1 MPMHIPRPAATTGHH
16 IRPSATTLSVLGA
29 CLTLAACGSSA
40 SSSHTSS
47 SSAVAKSPATSP
59 NSAQGPGSSQFAA
72 LQSCLRK
79 QGITL
84 PSVPTGANRPSG
96 SAGPGAP
103 GAGAGGFQL
112 PKGISRSQYQAA
124 LKKCGGASFTPG
136 SAGAFNSATAR
147 AALAKYASCL
157 RQNGVNVPA
166 PNTSGKGPVF
176 DTKGIDTSS
185 AAFKSAQSKCQS
197 DIKGVI
203 AGGTGGGTPPAGAGT
218 GGPPNGA
225 GAPTGE
231 GKAAS
236 APPAFKVSGG

>member
-1 MPMHIPRPAATTGHH
+1 
-16 IRPSATTLSVLGA
+16 
-29 CLTLAACGSSA
+29 LTLAACGSSA

-47 SSAVAKSPATSP
+47 SSAVSKSPTASAK
-59 NSAQGPGSSQFAA
+59 SAQGPGSSQFAQ
-72 LQSCLRK
+72 LSSCLRK

-84 PSVPTGANRPSG
+84 PSVPTGGNRPSG
-96 SAGPGAP
+96 SAGTGAP
-103 GAGAGGFQL
+103 AGGAGGFQL

-124 LKKCGGASFTPG
+124 LKKCGGSFTPG

-147 AALAKYASCL
+147 AALVKYASCL

-203 AGGTGGGTPPAGAGT
+203 AGGTGGGAPPAGAGT
-218 GGPPNGA
+218 GGPPSGA
-225 GAPTGE
+225 GAPPGE
-231 GKAAS
+231 AKAGS
-236 APPAFKVSGG
+236 TPPAFKVSGGA